1 MTLEE
6 IIKGNL
12 KLNNIIETL
21 VFNYAE
27 CRCVIHVADL
37 T

>member
-27 CRCVIHVADL
+27 CRVIHVADL